1 MNAQRSLRLWSL
13 VESRARTAPASVAFI
28 DGQRVVTAAEF
39 HVLCART
46 VSWLS
51 KQGVARGDLVAVW
64 MVNRLEWLALFFAV
78 ARLGGILVPINT
90 RYRSD
95 EVTYILKKSG
105 AGMLCLQPGFHKI
118 DFADILTRVDANALP
133 ALKKIAVIDGDA
145 DTPASILGRST
156 VHFDLQHCEPVQ
168 DVDGSDPDA
177 CTIVFTTSGTTK
189 GPKLVMHPQ
198 RTLVD
203 HARRCARV
211 YGLDQPGAILL
222 AMLPFCGVFGLNG
235 VLAGLAGGA
244 PIVMVDTFDAQATA
258 QLIHRHQVTHTF
270 GSDEMVRRLGDAVPG
285 DQPFPSLR
293 FFGFGAF
300 TSAFSEYATQAWQRG
315 IPLFGLYGSSE
326 VLAIFSVQPGDQPIA
341 GRIEGGGRPVAGA
354 EASIR
359 IRDVESGQLLPTGE
373 AGEIEIL
380 GPSNFMGYYQDTE
393 SSAEAVGDHGYFR
406 TGDIGYLRGDGSFV
420 YKTRKGDAI
429 RLGGFLVNPVEIEE
443 VIKRLDGVADVQVAA
458 IDIKGTTRIVA
469 FVIVTPDANP
479 TEAALIAETAAIVA
493 PFKVPARI
501 WFVDEYPVTLSS
513 NGMKTQRNKLRD
525 MANAR
530 LADLACDQPPTT
542 I

>member
-1 MNAQRSLRLWSL
+1 MNAQEPLALWSL
-13 VESRARTAPASVAFI
+13 VESRARTAPNDVAFI
-28 DGQRVVTAAEF
+28 DGEREVTAAEF
-39 HVLCART
+39 HTLCART

-51 KQGVARGDLVAVW
+51 GQGVVRGDLIAVW

-78 ARLGGILVPINT
+78 ARVGAILVPINT

-105 AGMLCLQPGFHKI
+105 ASMLCLQPGFRKI
-118 DFADILTRVDANALP
+118 DFADILTRVDASVLP
-133 ALKKIAVIDGDA
+133 ALKKIVVMDGDA
-145 DTPASILGRST
+145 DTPASILGRDT

-168 DVDGSDPDA
+168 GVDGSDPNA
-177 CTIVFTTSGTTK
+177 CTTVFTTSGTTK

-198 RTLVD
+198 RTLAD

-211 YGLDQPGAILL
+211 YGLDQPDAVLL

-244 PIVMVDTFDAQATA
+244 PIVMVDTFDAAAAA
-258 QLIHRHQVTHTF
+258 QLMRRHQITHTY

-285 DQPFPSLR
+285 DRPFPALR

-300 TSAFSEYATQAWQRG
+300 TSAFNEYASQSWQRG
-315 IPLFGLYGSSE
+315 IPLFGMYGSSE
-326 VLAIFSVQPGDQPIA
+326 VLAMFSVQASDQPVA
-341 GRIEGGGRPVAGA
+341 ERIEGGGRPVAGT
-354 EASIR
+354 EASVR
-359 IRDVESGQLLPTGE
+359 IRDVETGQLLPAGE

-380 GPSNFMGYYQDTE
+380 GPSNFMGYYQDPE
-393 SSAEAVGDHGYFR
+393 SSAEAVGADGYFR

-443 VIKRLDGVADVQVAA
+443 VIKRLDGVADAQVAA
-458 IDIKGTTRIVA
+458 IDIKGTTRVVA
-469 FVIVTPDANP
+469 FVIAAPGASP

-530 LADLACDQPPTT
+530 LAGLA
-542 I
+542 